1 VTYSGYYLRRT
12 SAENAFRTCH
22 RRGWEPLLR
31 RVLGVWVLRVS
42 LEPLQPVA
50 TFAPQ
55 SGQVYGRLAA
65 NSRRTA

>member
-1 VTYSGYYLRRT
+1 MTYSGYYLRRT

-31 RVLGVWVLRVS
+31 RVLGVWVLSVS
-42 LEPLQPVA
+42 IEAHQPVE
-50 TFAPQ
+50 TLAPQ

-65 NSRRTA
+65 SSRRTA

>member
-12 SAENAFRTCH
+12 SAENAFRICH
-22 RRGWEPLLR
+22 RRGWEPALGR
-31 RVLGVWVLRVS
+31 RFGVWVVRVE
-42 LEPLQPVA
+42 LDELQPVA
-50 TFAPQ
+50 TLAPQ